1 MKNRKQ
7 LKIDEMKS
15 GKVLLGVLAGAAV
28 GAIAGILFAP
38 DKGSRTR
45 KQIMDKSE
53 DYAEGLKEKFE
64 DMTTNLTKKYSNAMQ
79 EVDSLVAK
87 GKNKYNQAMHEV
99 DQLVTN
105 GKNKI
110 VDQKNENV

>member
-1 MKNRKQ
+1 
-7 LKIDEMKS
+7 MKS

-45 KQIMDKSE
+45 RQIMDKS
-53 DYAEGLKEKFE
+53 DNYAEGLKEKFE

-79 EVDSLVAK
+79 EVDSLVSK

-99 DQLVTN
+99 DQLVST
-105 GKNKI
+105 GKSK
-110 VDQKNENV
+110 VMDHKNETV

>member
-1 MKNRKQ
+1 
-7 LKIDEMKS
+7 
-15 GKVLLGVLAGAAV
+15 
-28 GAIAGILFAP
+28 
-38 DKGSRTR
+38 
-45 KQIMDKSE
+45 
-53 DYAEGLKEKFE
+53 
-64 DMTTNLTKKYSNAMQ
+64 MQ

-110 VDQKNENV
+110 VDQKNENVWEITKHLATRWGRVFFKYQQSYGHKLWNCRNGF